1 MAHSNGFDLMQSFT
15 SLPGRRSA
23 PVDPLPRPDAD
34 ALAHSRCLTDAIRGE
49 MEGHGGALAFDRF
62 MELALY
68 APGLGYY
75 MAGSRKLGAEGDFVT
90 APEVSPLFGQCLARQ
105 CAQVLDGLQGGDIL
119 EFGAGSGAL
128 ARVILEE
135 LAHLQRLPRRYL
147 ILEPSPE
154 LQQRQQR
161 LIEGLTPELAA
172 RVQWLDRLPQRLRGV
187 AIANEVLDA
196 MAVHRF
202 VMRDGVVRELSVRWN
217 GSGFEEFAASPEST
231 GLAAAVHGL
240 MEGGVQLCD
249 GYLSELNL
257 RAGPWITALGRMFEA
272 GVAMLIGYGY
282 PRSEYYLPERTMGTL
297 MCHYRHRAHPDP
309 YRFVGLQDITAYVD
323 FSAVAEAG
331 AAAGMS
337 LAGYTTQANFLLAC
351 GLEELLADSDPA
363 DVEAHMQRVQGAKRL
378 ILPSEMGER
387 FQVMAL
393 ARDFAAPLLGFSL
406 RDLRGRL

>member
-1 MAHSNGFDLMQSFT
+1 MEPFT
-15 SLPGRRSA
+15 STPGRRSA
-23 PVDPLPRPDAD
+23 PVDSLPRPDAD
-34 ALAHSRCLTDAIRGE
+34 ALAHSRRLIETIRRE

-75 MAGSRKLGAEGDFVT
+75 MAGSRKLGVEGDFVT
-90 APEVSPLFGQCLARQ
+90 APEISPLFGQCLARQ

-128 ARVILEE
+128 VGVILEE
-135 LAHLQRLPRRYL
+135 LTRLQCLPRRYL

-154 LQQRQQR
+154 LRQRQQQ
-161 LIEGLTPELAA
+161 LIEGLAPGLVA
-172 RVQWLDRLPQRLRGV
+172 RVQWLDRLPERLRGV
-187 AIANEVLDA
+187 TIANEVLDA
-196 MAVHRF
+196 MPVHRF
-202 VMRDGVVRELSVRWN
+202 VVRDGAVQELFVRWS
-217 GSGFEEFAASPEST
+217 GSGFEEFAAPPESA
-231 GLAAAVHGL
+231 GLAAAVQRL
-240 MEGGVQLCD
+240 TVGGMQLGD
-249 GYLSELNL
+249 GYLSEINL
-257 RAGPWITALGRMFEA
+257 RAGPWIAALGRMLEA
-272 GVAMLIGYGY
+272 GVALLIDYGY
-282 PRSEYYLPERTMGTL
+282 PRREYYLPERTMGTL

-331 AAAGMS
+331 GGAGMS
-337 LAGYTTQANFLLAC
+337 LGGYTSQANFLLAC